1 MDPKFNHFKNIASI
15 DVIDKAAE
23 NGINL
28 SYISYCGIAF
38 CVFGGVM
45 LLISFLG
52 CCGALKHVKCLLG
65 LYATMLLL
73 ILIAEIGIGIFSG
86 VYSGKLQ
93 DLLAPQL
100 QKNIRKEYMGDAAN
114 KTFASIGWDTIML
127 NVSIY
132 LYPPLINGT
141 VAIWS
146 PGFEAIITKRPMG

>member
-1 MDPKFNHFKNIASI
+1 MLVDPKFNHFKNIASI
-15 DVIDKAAE
+15 DVVNKAAA

-52 CCGALKHVKCLLG
+52 CCGALKNVKCLLG

-86 VYSGKLQ
+86 VYSGKLR

-100 QKNIRKEYMGDAAN
+100 QKNIQKEYMGDASN

-127 NVSIY
+127 NVSQ
-132 LYPPLINGT
+132 
-141 VAIWS
+141 VS
-146 PGFEAIITKRPMG
+146 